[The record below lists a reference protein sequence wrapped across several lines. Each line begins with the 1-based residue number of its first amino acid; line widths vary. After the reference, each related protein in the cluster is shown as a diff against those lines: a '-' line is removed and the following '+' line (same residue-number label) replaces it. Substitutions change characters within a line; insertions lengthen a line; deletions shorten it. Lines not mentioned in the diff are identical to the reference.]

1 MAVRGETS
9 AIQNQPAVT
18 RVNLRQFPWWLILIL
33 AAIAYMTYR
42 IATDPTYRN
51 IFNII
56 LRGLQTTIYVTIVA
70 FVLAL
75 VVGILAGLGRV
86 SRNAVLRNIAI
97 AYIEFIRG
105 VPILVLIFTIAFVI
119 VPGAVSVLGIDSNA
133 ISQVARAIIALA
145 LIYGAYLAEI
155 FRAGI
160 EAIGR
165 GQMEAARS
173 LGMSH
178 TQSMRRVVLPQAIR
192 NVLPAIGNDFIAILK
207 DSSLVSVLGVR
218 DLTQVS
224 RLHASSTFQYQETFF
239 ILTFFYLVLTLVLSL
254 FLQWL
259 QRRIG
264 NKT

>member
-1 MAVRGETS
+1 MAIEHERRNVRGVQPLKL
-9 AIQNQPAVT
+9 INQRP
-18 RVNLRQFPWWLILIL
+18 LPWWLLLIF
-33 AAIAYMTYR
+33 AAIGYMTFR
-42 IATDPTYRN
+42 IITDPTYRN

-56 LRGLQTTIYVTIVA
+56 LAGLQVTLYVTVVS
-70 FVLAL
+70 FLLAL
-75 VVGILAGLGRV
+75 LVGLVAGLGRISHNV
-86 SRNAVLRNIAI
+86 VFRTLAT

-178 TQSMRRVVLPQAIR
+178 WQAMRRVILPQAIR

-239 ILTFFYLVLTLVLSL
+239 ILTFFYLVLTLLLSL
-254 FLQWL
+254 LLQWL

-264 NKT
+264 NKA

>member
-1 MAVRGETS
+1 MAVQGEAS
-9 AIQNQPAVT
+9 PIQNQLTVT
-18 RVNLRQFPWWLILIL
+18 RVYFRQFPWWLILIL
-33 AAIAYMTYR
+33 AAIGYMTYR
-42 IATDPTYRN
+42 IVTDPTYQN
-51 IFNII
+51 IFTII

-75 VVGILAGLGRV
+75 GIGMLAGLGRV

-119 VPGAVSVLGIDSNA
+119 VPAAVSVLGIDGNA
-133 ISQVARAIIALA
+133 ISQITRAIIALA

-160 EAIGR
+160 ESIGR

-178 TQSMRRVVLPQAIR
+178 TQAMRRIIMPQAVR
-192 NVLPAIGNDFIAILK
+192 NVLPAVGNDFIAILK

-254 FLQWL
+254 LLQWL

-264 NKT
+264 TKV